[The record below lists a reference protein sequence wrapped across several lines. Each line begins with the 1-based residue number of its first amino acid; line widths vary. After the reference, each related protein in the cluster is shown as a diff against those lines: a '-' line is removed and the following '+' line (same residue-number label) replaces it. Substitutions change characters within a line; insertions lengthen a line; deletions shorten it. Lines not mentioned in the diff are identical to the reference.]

1 MKLVLTKKA
10 YGGCVYEL
18 KKDVKRKVKRV
29 K

>member
-10 YGGCVYEL
+10 YGGCVYEF
-18 KKDVKRKVKRV
+18 KKCVKRKVKRV